1 MANAATV
8 GAKSMTVIMVARFCL
23 WVASASF
30 IIFVISKAYQLFKNI
45 NLEILIRT
53 NEGNKKWW
61 ARLDLNQRPSGYEPP
76 ALTTE
81 LQAPACIIL
90 IHMKFRYLEIFL
102 VPFAAAPVVKD
113 AAGVELSASSIS
125 PIVDLVV
132 AIAVITALTYIAVIV
147 AARHARRAIVRRSSR
162 LYTKTN
168 ETAKDQADHH

>member
-30 IIFVISKAYQLFKNI
+30 MIFVISKAYQLFKNI

-81 LQAPACIIL
+81 LQAL
-90 IHMKFRYLEIFL
+90 MESSGGGTRTHNL
-102 VPFAAAPVVKD
+102 PVNSRMLCR
-113 AAGVELSASSIS
+113 LSY
-125 PIVDLVV
+125 P
-132 AIAVITALTYIAVIV
+132 
-147 AARHARRAIVRRSSR
+147 RRAW
-162 LYTKTN
+162 
-168 ETAKDQADHH
+168 KD